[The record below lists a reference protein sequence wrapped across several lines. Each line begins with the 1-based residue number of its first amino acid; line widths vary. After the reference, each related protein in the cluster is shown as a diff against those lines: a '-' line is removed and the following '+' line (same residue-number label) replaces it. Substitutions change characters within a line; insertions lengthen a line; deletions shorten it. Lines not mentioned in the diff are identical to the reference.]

1 MDEHRFVFV
10 GGLHRSG
17 TTLLAD
23 LIADHPEVSG
33 LSGTGVPMN
42 EGQFLQRVYP
52 PAWTKRTLWP
62 IRYLRPVSPR
72 LVSHRGYGGPGRFV
86 FDPGSHLTE
95 ASPLAT
101 RKNAEVV
108 FKAWAP
114 YFDLD
119 RPVLIEKSPP
129 NLLRTRFLQALYPTS
144 SFIIV
149 MRHPVAVSYAT
160 RPWTRIRPLYF
171 LFKHWVSGYRKFE
184 ADAPHL
190 KRLMVLRYEDLV
202 AEPERIMRQVFHFL
216 DLPFVNPEREIS
228 RTANRKYIDRWNTE
242 MVGSSVRRRYADFLR
257 KSFEGDFARYEYSLD
272 VPL

>member
-1 MDEHRFVFV
+1 MDGHRFVFV

-42 EGQFLQRVYP
+42 EGQFLQGVYP

-62 IRYLRPVSPR
+62 IRYLRPVAPR

-95 ASPLAT
+95 TSPLAT
-101 RKNAEVV
+101 RENAQAV
-108 FKAWAP
+108 FNSWAP
-114 YFDLD
+114 YLDLD
-119 RPVLIEKSPP
+119 RQVLIEKSPP
-129 NLLRTRFLQALYPTS
+129 NLLRTRFLQALYPGA

-160 RPWTRIRPLYF
+160 RAWTRIRPLYF
-171 LFKHWVSGYRKFE
+171 LFKHWVLGHHKFE
-184 ADAPHL
+184 MDAPHVD
-190 KRLMVLRYEDLV
+190 RLLVLRYEDLV
-202 AEPERIMRQVFHFL
+202 AKPEEVMRQIHHFL
-216 DLPFVNPEREIS
+216 DLPHRPVNRHIS
-228 RTANRKYIDRWNTE
+228 SNANQKYFDIWNAR
-242 MVGSSVRRRYADFLR
+242 MSGPHIRSRYMGFLCDN
-257 KSFEGDFARYEYSLD
+257 FAQAFARYGYSLD
-272 VPL
+272 APL

>member
-1 MDEHRFVFV
+1 MDKHRFVFV

-42 EGQFLQRVYP
+42 EGQFLQGVFP

-62 IRYLRPVSPR
+62 IRYLRKISPP
-72 LVSHRGYGGPGRFV
+72 LISHRGYGGPGRFV
-86 FDPGSHLTE
+86 FDPGAHITE
-95 ASPLAT
+95 ASTLVT
-101 RKNAEVV
+101 RENAEAV
-108 FKAWAP
+108 FDSWAP

-129 NLLRTRFLQALYPTS
+129 NLLRTRLLQALYPGS

-160 RPWTRIRPLYF
+160 RPWTKIRPLYF
-171 LFKHWVSGYRKFE
+171 LFRHWVLGHQIFE
-184 ADAPHL
+184 MDAPHL
-190 KRLMVLRYEDLV
+190 DRLLVLRYEDLV
-202 AEPERIMRQVFHFL
+202 AAPEKTMRHVFRFI
-216 DLPFVNPEREIS
+216 DLPFVEIDREIS
-228 RTANRKYIDRWNTE
+228 RTANRKYFDRWNTQ
-242 MVGSSVRRRYADFLR
+242 MVGSPVRRRYVKFLQERFEDDFV
-257 KSFEGDFARYEYSLD
+257 RYKYRLEA
-272 VPL
+272 PL